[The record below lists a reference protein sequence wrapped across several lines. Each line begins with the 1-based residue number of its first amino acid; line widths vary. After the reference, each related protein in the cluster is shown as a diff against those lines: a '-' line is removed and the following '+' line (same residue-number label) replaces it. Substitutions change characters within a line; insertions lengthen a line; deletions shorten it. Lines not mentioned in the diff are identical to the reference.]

1 MPIIQSV
8 ERALRILDLFDEHNI
23 ELKIT
28 EISERMQLHK
38 STVHSLLKTMQEH
51 HYIGQNPENGKYKLG
66 MKLVERGNLVVST
79 LDIRPVVKGY
89 LQDLSKKTGQTTHL
103 GILDGQQ
110 GVYIDKVIG
119 EKAVIR
125 YSRIGRRIPLHSSA
139 IGKVL
144 LAFQEPKEIQRILEG
159 YVYTIHT
166 EKSIKSEAEFLEELE
181 KVNQQGY
188 AVDNL
193 ENEQSVRCV
202 AVPIR
207 NYENQILAAISV
219 STLISEVNDQVLN
232 DYINLLKKAG
242 LELSKKFGYRLY
254 SK

>member
-8 ERALRILDLFDEHNI
+8 ERALLILDLFDEYEI

-38 STVHSLLKTMQEH
+38 STVHSLLKTLQEH
-51 HYIGQNPENGKYKLG
+51 HYIAQNPENGKYKLG
-66 MKLVERGNLVVST
+66 LKLVERGNLVVNT
-79 LDIRPVVKGY
+79 LDIRQVAKGY
-89 LQDLSKKTGQTTHL
+89 LHDLSRKTGQTTHL
-103 GILDGQQ
+103 GILDGQE
-110 GVYIDKVIG
+110 GVYIEKVEG

-125 YSRIGRRIPLHSSA
+125 YSRIGKRIPLHSTA

-144 LAFQEPKEIQRILEG
+144 LAFQDPKEIQRILTG
-159 YVYTIHT
+159 YVYTIQT
-166 EKSIKSEAEFLEELE
+166 EHSIKSEAELLEELE
-181 KVNQQGY
+181 RVNQQGY

-193 ENEQSVRCV
+193 ENEQSVRCI

-207 NYENQILAAISV
+207 NYDNQILAAISI
-219 STLISEVNDQVLN
+219 STLISEVNDEKLN
-232 DYINLLKKAG
+232 EYINLLKKAG

-254 SK
+254 